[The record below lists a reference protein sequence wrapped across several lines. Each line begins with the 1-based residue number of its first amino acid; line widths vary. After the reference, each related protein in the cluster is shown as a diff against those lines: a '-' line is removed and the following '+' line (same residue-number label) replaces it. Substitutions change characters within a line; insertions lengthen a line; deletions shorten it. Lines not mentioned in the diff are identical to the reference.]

1 MKTKWHLEVHCRER
15 ESSAQKHF
23 KKKFPE
29 LGESTVR
36 SFKQKYL
43 ASGKSSVISIPTKCK
58 GTPLMLGDFNHEVQK
73 YIKALHYIPLIIMF
87 VKDIYHGHYKM
98 QK

>member
-1 MKTKWHLEVHCRER
+1 MEVHHRER

-36 SFKQKYL
+36 SFKQNYL
-43 ASGKSSVISIPTKCK
+43 SLIASGKSSVTSIPTKCR
-58 GTPLMLGDFNHEVQK
+58 GTHLTLGDFDHEVQK
-73 YIKALHYIPLIIMF
+73 HIKALHYIPLIIMF
-87 VKDIYHGHYKM
+87 VKDVYHGHYKM